1 MACVADDTS
10 VLIKLES
17 LLEIKGYI
25 QIVYF
30 EYQDKIYLYFQI
42 QFINVD
48 NDRILN
54 ILSHYQKVNRRLNY
68 QNSSESINET

>member
-30 EYQDKIYLYFQI
+30 EYQDKIYLYFKI